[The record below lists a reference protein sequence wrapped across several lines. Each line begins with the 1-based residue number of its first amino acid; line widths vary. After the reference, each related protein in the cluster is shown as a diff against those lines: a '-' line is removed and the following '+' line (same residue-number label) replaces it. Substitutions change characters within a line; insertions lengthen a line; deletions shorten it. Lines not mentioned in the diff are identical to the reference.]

1 VTASRSREEARPRL
15 RPSPQQRL
23 HDRPPRAR
31 TSGSGISVYKVDQ
44 TISRSTISSTG
55 GGGASAIQVYDG
67 TGTTVED
74 SVLSATDGATGILA
88 ADDSSTVAT
97 GVTGDQLTIVG
108 DLNSV
113 GLDDET
119 QKSEPSTITLN
130 DSIIADPIV
139 WR

>member
-55 GGGASAIQVYDG
+55 GDG